1 MDVIIHLVIW
11 SISLELCILREI
23 LCALITQK
31 HRPQSTELG
40 VIFSCVETVR
50 GFQDVENW
58 AVKDLEGR
66 NWETWIILI
75 NIHRLNQKENDK
87 LQFWSCLD
95 LSLLWEQGWQTWEL
109 GLKKKILKYSKHT
122 EKCTNYECTSQWISQ
137 IECTCVPIVRSRKIT
152 LPIPINFSCSP
163 FQLLHCPPAPS
174 YTNTTGN
181 HYPLF

>member
-1 MDVIIHLVIW
+1 M
-11 SISLELCILREI
+11 
-23 LCALITQK
+23 
-31 HRPQSTELG
+31 
-40 VIFSCVETVR
+40 ETVK

-109 GLKKKILKYSKHT
+109 RLKKKSWSIASTQKSA
-122 EKCTNYECTSQWISQ
+122 Q
-137 IECTCVPIVRSRKIT
+137 IMNVHLNEFHKLNAPVY
-152 LPIPINFSCSP
+152 
-163 FQLLHCPPAPS
+163 LLS
-174 YTNTTGN
+174 DQER
-181 HYPLF
+181 